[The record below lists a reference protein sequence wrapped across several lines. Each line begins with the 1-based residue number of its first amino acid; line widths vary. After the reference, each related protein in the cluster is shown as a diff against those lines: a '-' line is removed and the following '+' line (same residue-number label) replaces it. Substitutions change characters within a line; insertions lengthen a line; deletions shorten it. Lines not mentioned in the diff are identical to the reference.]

1 MAGFDTV
8 VTQPTDAATI
18 GDWILTQT
26 GNVLANAV
34 NGPMEKL
41 WGALSEVIIV
51 GLTIQFLA
59 YAYMLASGHGSMSVT
74 DFFKKAIMVVIIGA
88 FFGSAGAFQTN
99 IASTMLAL
107 PDDVATLT
115 SGTKDIGKEVDKLQ
129 AEASKAANTMTSG
142 GKSSWFQFLPSGREV
157 LTGIIAVAIKVDVA
171 LVGGIMV
178 VLMMVCQVGMA
189 LVVAAAPF
197 FIGFLLSEPTKQMF
211 NSWVSAALNF
221 VFLAMLL
228 GLVLGFLLQMN
239 LGLMRMIATGVGT
252 GAVDV
257 FTMLAAATLMGLAS
271 IIIMIMLPSLASS
284 LSGGFGAHF
293 GVGSAASGAMSG
305 LRIKSMMRMIPGGG
319 GRGAGGAPRAPAA
332 NKK

>member
-1 MAGFDTV
+1 MAGFDTTI
-8 VTQPTDAATI
+8 TQPTDAATI

-26 GNVLANAV
+26 GNVLNNAV

-41 WGALSEVIIV
+41 WDALSPVIIV

-59 YAYMLASGHGSMSVT
+59 YAYMLTSGNGTMSVT

-99 IASTMLAL
+99 IANTMLSL

-129 AEASKAANTMTSG
+129 TEASKAANAMTNAGDSG
-142 GKSSWFQFLPSGREV
+142 WFQFLPSGQEV
-157 LTGIIAVAIKVDVA
+157 LVSIIAVALKVDIA
-171 LVGGIMV
+171 IVGGIMV

-189 LVVAAAPF
+189 LVVAAAPI
-197 FIGFLLSEPTKQMF
+197 FIAFLLFEPTKQMF
-211 NSWVSAALNF
+211 NSWVSAAFNF

-239 LGLMRMIATGVGT
+239 LGLMRLVATDVNA

-257 FTMLAAATLMGLAS
+257 FTMLAASTLMGLAS
-271 IIIMIMLPSLASS
+271 IVIMIMLPSLASS

-305 LRIKSMMRMIPGGG
+305 LRIKSMMRMIPGAGSA
-319 GRGAGGAPRAPAA
+319 RGAARAAA
-332 NKK
+332 SSAKK

>member
-1 MAGFDTV
+1 MAGFDTA
-8 VTQPTDAATI
+8 VTPPTDAATV

-41 WGALSEVIIV
+41 WDALAEVIVV

-59 YAYMLASGHGSMSVT
+59 YAYALASGSGGMSVT
-74 DFFKKAIMVVIIGA
+74 EFFKKAIMVAIIGL

-99 IASTMLAL
+99 IASTMLSL

-115 SGTKDIGKEVDKLQ
+115 SGTKDIGQEVDKLQ
-129 AEASKAANTMTSG
+129 AEASKAANALTNSG
-142 GKSSWFQFLPSGREV
+142 ESSWFQFLPSGREV
-157 LTGIIAVAIKVDVA
+157 LVGIIAVALKMDVA

-178 VLMMVCQVGMA
+178 VLMIVCQVGMA
-189 LVVAAAPF
+189 LLVAAAPI
-197 FIGFLLSEPTKQMF
+197 FIAALLFEATKQMF
-211 NSWVSAALNF
+211 NSWVSAALNY

-239 LGLMRMIATGVGT
+239 LGLMRMIAFDVNAGV
-252 GAVDV
+252 VDV
-257 FTMLAAATLMGLAS
+257 FTMLAACTLVTLAS
-271 IIIMIMLPSLASS
+271 VIIMIMLPGLASS

-293 GVGSAASGAMSG
+293 GVGSAASGAMSA
-305 LRIKSMMRMIPGGG
+305 LRIKSMMRMIPGSGVA
-319 GRGAGGAPRAPAA
+319 RGASRAASAAP
-332 NKK
+332 KK